1 MDPYALG
8 YWLGN
13 GTTGIPSVTHDRR
26 DLAPVVAMV
35 RAGYAVSAVHHH
47 RGEGYE
53 RVQRTALAGLLA
65 KRGVPCPLRCDLQSA
80 GVLRHK
86 HIPEAYLRSAIEQR
100 LELLAGLI
108 DSDGH
113 VDPKGR
119 VRFVTTS
126 TDLAAGVLDLAEG
139 LGFRPYRMET
149 PAGTSSS
156 GVVGRQAVITV
167 GFQPTTPIPTRLQRK
182 AISRL
187 APQRRV
193 AITRIDCDPSS
204 THRGRCIQVDR
215 ADGLYVV
222 GRQLTVTHNSQLVS
236 RLFPAYW
243 VSRHPELFCAIASYS
258 GELAYAHSREA
269 RHYYR
274 LTGHVLSKD
283 SAAVGNW
290 LTPQRGGCIAAGVRG
305 PFTGKGYNLG
315 IIDDPYKGPEDA
327 KSALQRE
334 RLIDWL
340 KSVWFTRAE
349 PGLTA
354 EGALLPAAQVVVQ
367 TRWDHHDMT
376 AWLLEQ
382 ETEENP
388 EHWTVLNLPAIAEP
402 ISIAMPIP
410 PTCTRVPDWR
420 QPGEPLCPERVPLA
434 VLQRIRTRLGSYWW
448 NALYQQRPSPAEGL
462 LFRKGWIHPPLPI
475 APGQPRKYMPLVLSC
490 DLSFKDGKDN
500 DACGFALL
508 GLLEPQRHPAAEAR
522 RQGLALA
529 ASAAGAQGA
538 SKGVN
543 TTHHLAGG
551 PDPWAELQ
559 IEALWSHR
567 QRLDLPG
574 VIKFLLASLASLER
588 QGLRPHAVLIED
600 AANGPA
606 VCQLLRRQVPG
617 LIAIPPKG
625 SKVSRAHA
633 VAPLVEAGQVR
644 FHRRSESLIEELLA
658 FSPRGGVDDQVDA
671 FCQGVLWIEA
681 QYWRGRGH
689 SSAPLPM
696 VFSR

>member
-1 MDPYALG
+1 MGRIAATPRPKA
-8 YWLGN
+8 
-13 GTTGIPSVTHDRR
+13 TIPAD
-26 DLAPVVAMV
+26 
-35 RAGYAVSAVHHH
+35 G
-47 RGEGYE
+47 
-53 RVQRTALAGLLA
+53 GLLLDPA
-65 KRGVPCPLRCDLQSA
+65 TDLWADWGLLGVRDPDRTTTTRQGLLFRDFICAAFPTFQF
-80 GVLRHK
+80 H
-86 HIPEAYLRSAIEQR
+86 R
-100 LELLAGLI
+100 LSELLI
-108 DSDGH
+108 DLLQQVADGQ
-113 VDPKGR
+113 
-119 VRFVTTS
+119 
-126 TDLAAGVLDLAEG
+126 L
-139 LGFRPYRMET
+139 
-149 PAGTSSS
+149 
-156 GVVGRQAVITV
+156 
-167 GFQPTTPIPTRLQRK
+167 TRLIVCCPPRHGK
-182 AISRL
+182 
-187 APQRRV
+187 
-193 AITRIDCDPSS
+193 
-204 THRGRCIQVDR
+204 
-215 ADGLYVV
+215 
-222 GRQLTVTHNSQLVS
+222 SQLVS

-274 LTGHVLSKD
+274 VTGHALSKD

-290 LTPQRGGCIAAGVRG
+290 LTPQRGGCIAAGVNG

-315 IIDDPYKGPEDA
+315 IIDDPYKGPGDA

-382 ETEENP
+382 EAEENP

-402 ISIAMPIP
+402 EAISMQIP
-410 PTCTRVPDWR
+410 HTCTKVADWR
-420 QPGEPLCPERVPLA
+420 QSGEALCPERVPLD

-462 LFRKGWIHPPLPI
+462 LFRKQWIQPPLPV
-475 APGQPRKYMPLVLSC
+475 AAGQPRRYAPLVLSC

-508 GLLEPQRHPAAEAR
+508 GLLEPQRHPAADAR
-522 RQGLALA
+522 RQGLVLAANAGAARVRSSDDALA
-529 ASAAGAQGA
+529 PYRD
-538 SKGVN
+538 
-543 TTHHLAGG
+543 L
-551 PDPWAELQ
+551 WAELQ
-559 IEALWSHR
+559 IEALWAHR
-567 QRLDLPG
+567 QQLDLPG
-574 VIKFLLASLASLER
+574 VIKFLLASLAALER
-588 QGLRPHAVLIED
+588 QGLRPNAVLIED

-606 VCQLLRRQVPG
+606 VCQLLKRQVPG

-625 SKVSRAHA
+625 SKASRAHA

-644 FHRRSESLIEELLA
+644 FARKADSLVEELLA

-681 QYWRGRGH
+681 QFWRGRGYG
-689 SSAPLPM
+689 SSPVPM

>member
-1 MDPYALG
+1 MGRIASTLRPPA
-8 YWLGN
+8 
-13 GTTGIPSVTHDRR
+13 PSGHD
-26 DLAPVVAMV
+26 
-35 RAGYAVSAVHHH
+35 G
-47 RGEGYE
+47 
-53 RVQRTALAGLLA
+53 GLLLDPA
-65 KRGVPCPLRCDLQSA
+65 TDRWADWGLLGVPDPDRVTTTRQGLLFRDF
-80 GVLRHK
+80 
-86 HIPEAYLRSAIEQR
+86 IRSAFPTFQFHR
-100 LELLAGLI
+100 LSELLI
-108 DSDGH
+108 DLLQQVADGQ
-113 VDPKGR
+113 
-119 VRFVTTS
+119 
-126 TDLAAGVLDLAEG
+126 L
-139 LGFRPYRMET
+139 
-149 PAGTSSS
+149 
-156 GVVGRQAVITV
+156 
-167 GFQPTTPIPTRLQRK
+167 TRLIVCCPPRHGK
-182 AISRL
+182 
-187 APQRRV
+187 
-193 AITRIDCDPSS
+193 
-204 THRGRCIQVDR
+204 
-215 ADGLYVV
+215 
-222 GRQLTVTHNSQLVS
+222 SQLVS

-274 LTGHVLSKD
+274 STGHALSKD

-327 KSALQRE
+327 KSTLQRE

-382 ETEENP
+382 EAEENP

-402 ISIAMPIP
+402 EAISMQIP
-410 PTCTRVPDWR
+410 HTCTKVADWR

-462 LFRKGWIHPPLPI
+462 LFRKDWIQAPLPV
-475 APGQPRKYMPLVLSC
+475 ALGQPRRYAPLVLSC

-508 GLLEPQRHPAAEAR
+508 GLLEPQRHLAVEAR
-522 RQGLALA
+522 RLGLALA
-529 ASAAGAQGA
+529 TNAAGAQRPGQHSGDGPNA
-538 SKGVN
+538 
-543 TTHHLAGG
+543 
-551 PDPWAELQ
+551 PDPWAEIH
-559 IEALWSHR
+559 IEALWAHR

-574 VIKFLLASLASLER
+574 VIKFLLASFASLDR

-606 VCQLLRRQVPG
+606 VCQLLKRQVPG

-625 SKVSRAHA
+625 SKASRAHA

-644 FHRRSESLIEELLA
+644 FARKADSLIEELLA

>member
-1 MDPYALG
+1 MATAASDGGL
-8 YWLGN
+8 L
-13 GTTGIPSVTHDRR
+13 
-26 DLAPVVAMV
+26 LAPATDLWGDWGLLGVPDPD
-35 RAGYAVSAVHHH
+35 RATTTSAELPF
-47 RGEGYE
+47 RDFI
-53 RVQRTALAGLLA
+53 RTAF
-65 KRGVPCPLRCDLQSA
+65 PTFQF
-80 GVLRHK
+80 H
-86 HIPEAYLRSAIEQR
+86 R
-100 LELLAGLI
+100 LSELLIELLQQVA
-108 DSDGH
+108 DGQ
-113 VDPKGR
+113 
-119 VRFVTTS
+119 
-126 TDLAAGVLDLAEG
+126 L
-139 LGFRPYRMET
+139 
-149 PAGTSSS
+149 
-156 GVVGRQAVITV
+156 
-167 GFQPTTPIPTRLQRK
+167 TRLIVCCPPRHGK
-182 AISRL
+182 
-187 APQRRV
+187 
-193 AITRIDCDPSS
+193 
-204 THRGRCIQVDR
+204 
-215 ADGLYVV
+215 
-222 GRQLTVTHNSQLVS
+222 SQLVS

-274 LTGHVLSKD
+274 LTGHSLSKD
-283 SAAVGNW
+283 SSAVGNW

-354 EGALLPAAQVVVQ
+354 EGGLLPAAQVVVQ
-367 TRWDHHDMT
+367 TRWDHHDMS

-382 ETEENP
+382 EAEENP

-402 ISIAMPIP
+402 EAISMQIP
-410 PTCTRVPDWR
+410 HTCTKVPDWR
-420 QPGEPLCPERVPLA
+420 RPGEPLCPERVPLA

-462 LFRKGWIHPPLPI
+462 LFRKDWIQPPLPI
-475 APGQPRKYMPLVLSC
+475 APGQPRRYAPLVLSC

-508 GLLEPQRHPAAEAR
+508 GLLEPQRHPAVEAR

-529 ASAAGAQGA
+529 TNAGNAHRPGQHTAQG
-538 SKGVN
+538 VRP
-543 TTHHLAGG
+543 

-559 IEALWSHR
+559 IEALWAHR

-588 QGLRPHAVLIED
+588 QGLRPNAVLIED

-606 VCQLLRRQVPG
+606 VCQLLKRQVPG

-625 SKVSRAHA
+625 SKASRAHA

-644 FHRRSESLIEELLA
+644 FARKADSLIEELLA

-671 FCQGVLWIEA
+671 FCQGILWIEA

>member
-1 MDPYALG
+1 
-8 YWLGN
+8 
-13 GTTGIPSVTHDRR
+13 
-26 DLAPVVAMV
+26 
-35 RAGYAVSAVHHH
+35 
-47 RGEGYE
+47 
-53 RVQRTALAGLLA
+53 
-65 KRGVPCPLRCDLQSA
+65 
-80 GVLRHK
+80 RHGK
-86 HIPEAYLRSAIEQR
+86 
-100 LELLAGLI
+100 
-108 DSDGH
+108 
-113 VDPKGR
+113 
-119 VRFVTTS
+119 
-126 TDLAAGVLDLAEG
+126 
-139 LGFRPYRMET
+139 
-149 PAGTSSS
+149 
-156 GVVGRQAVITV
+156 
-167 GFQPTTPIPTRLQRK
+167 
-182 AISRL
+182 
-187 APQRRV
+187 
-193 AITRIDCDPSS
+193 
-204 THRGRCIQVDR
+204 
-215 ADGLYVV
+215 
-222 GRQLTVTHNSQLVS
+222 SQLVS

-274 LTGHVLSKD
+274 ITGHALSKD

-290 LTPQRGGCIAAGVRG
+290 LTPQRGGCIAAGVKG

-382 ETEENP
+382 EAEENP

-402 ISIAMPIP
+402 EATSMQIP
-410 PTCTRVPDWR
+410 HTCKKVPDWR
-420 QPGEPLCPERVPLA
+420 KPGEPLCPERVPLA

-462 LFRKGWIHPPLPI
+462 LFRKGWIQPPLPI
-475 APGQPRKYMPLVLSC
+475 TPGQHRRYAPLVLSC
-490 DLSFKDGKDN
+490 DLSFKDGKEN

-529 ASAAGAQGA
+529 ANAGNAHLPGQHAAQGA
-538 SKGVN
+538 
-543 TTHHLAGG
+543 HI
-551 PDPWAELQ
+551 PDLWAELQ
-559 IEALWSHR
+559 IEALWAHR
-567 QRLDLPG
+567 QRLDLPA

-588 QGLRPHAVLIED
+588 QGLRPNAVLIED

-606 VCQLLRRQVPG
+606 VCQLLKRQVPG
-617 LIAIPPKG
+617 LIAIPPRG
-625 SKVSRAHA
+625 SKASRAHA

-644 FHRRSESLIEELLA
+644 FARKSYSLVEEMLA

-681 QYWRGRGH
+681 QFWRGRGH
-689 SSAPLPM
+689 SSTPVPM
-696 VFSR
+696 LFSR

>member
-1 MDPYALG
+1 MGRIAA
-8 YWLGN
+8 
-13 GTTGIPSVTHDRR
+13 TT
-26 DLAPVVAMV
+26 
-35 RAGYAVSAVHHH
+35 SA
-47 RGEGYE
+47 
-53 RVQRTALAGLLA
+53 TATVPTDGGLLLDPA
-65 KRGVPCPLRCDLQSA
+65 TDLWADWGLLGVPDPDRATTTRQGLLFRDFIRAAFPSFQF
-80 GVLRHK
+80 H
-86 HIPEAYLRSAIEQR
+86 R
-100 LELLAGLI
+100 LSELLIGLLQQVA
-108 DSDGH
+108 DGQ
-113 VDPKGR
+113 
-119 VRFVTTS
+119 
-126 TDLAAGVLDLAEG
+126 L
-139 LGFRPYRMET
+139 
-149 PAGTSSS
+149 
-156 GVVGRQAVITV
+156 
-167 GFQPTTPIPTRLQRK
+167 TRLIVCCPPRHGK
-182 AISRL
+182 
-187 APQRRV
+187 
-193 AITRIDCDPSS
+193 
-204 THRGRCIQVDR
+204 
-215 ADGLYVV
+215 
-222 GRQLTVTHNSQLVS
+222 SQLVS

-274 LTGHVLSKD
+274 ITGHALSKD

-382 ETEENP
+382 EAEENP

-402 ISIAMPIP
+402 EAISMQIP
-410 PTCTRVPDWR
+410 HTCTKVADWR
-420 QPGEPLCPERVPLA
+420 QPGEPLCPERVPLP

-462 LFRKGWIHPPLPI
+462 LFRKDWIQPPLPV
-475 APGQPRKYMPLVLSC
+475 APGQPRRYAPMVLSC

-508 GLLEPQRHPAAEAR
+508 GLLEPQRHPAVDAR
-522 RQGLALA
+522 RQGLVLA
-529 ASAAGAQGA
+529 ANAAAAQG
-538 SKGVN
+538 SPRGVSS
-543 TTHHLAGG
+543 TDTLACRGAEGG
-551 PDPWAELQ
+551 GLDPWAELQ
-559 IEALWSHR
+559 IEALWAHR

-588 QGLRPHAVLIED
+588 QGLRPNAVLIED

-606 VCQLLRRQVPG
+606 VCQLLKRQVPG

-625 SKVSRAHA
+625 SKASRAHA

-644 FHRRSESLIEELLA
+644 FARKADSLIEELLA

-681 QYWRGRGH
+681 QFWRGRGYG
-689 SSAPLPM
+689 SSPVPM

>member
-1 MDPYALG
+1 
-8 YWLGN
+8 
-13 GTTGIPSVTHDRR
+13 VT
-26 DLAPVVAMV
+26 DLWADW
-35 RAGYAVSAVHHH
+35 
-47 RGEGYE
+47 
-53 RVQRTALAGLLA
+53 GLL
-65 KRGVPCPLRCDLQSA
+65 GVPDPDRA
-80 GVLRHK
+80 TTAET
-86 HIPEAYLRSAIEQR
+86 PR
-100 LELLAGLI
+100 LFREFISRAFPGFQFTRFSELLI
-108 DSDGH
+108 DLLQQVADGE
-113 VDPKGR
+113 
-119 VRFVTTS
+119 
-126 TDLAAGVLDLAEG
+126 L
-139 LGFRPYRMET
+139 
-149 PAGTSSS
+149 
-156 GVVGRQAVITV
+156 
-167 GFQPTTPIPTRLQRK
+167 TRLIVCCPPRHGK
-182 AISRL
+182 
-187 APQRRV
+187 
-193 AITRIDCDPSS
+193 
-204 THRGRCIQVDR
+204 
-215 ADGLYVV
+215 
-222 GRQLTVTHNSQLVS
+222 SQLVS

-258 GELAYAHSREA
+258 AELAYAHSREA

-274 LTGHVLSKD
+274 STGHALSKD

-349 PGLTA
+349 PGQSSS
-354 EGALLPAAQVVVQ
+354 GAWLAAAQVVVQ
-367 TRWDHHDMT
+367 TRWDHQDMT
-376 AWLLEQ
+376 AWLLAQ
-382 ETEENP
+382 EEEENP

-410 PTCTRVPDWR
+410 PTCSRVPDWR
-420 QPGEPLCPERVPLA
+420 QPGEPLCPERVALD

-462 LFRKGWIHPPLPI
+462 LFRKAWIQAPLLT
-475 APGQPRKYMPLVLSC
+475 AHGQARRYAPLVLSC

-508 GLLEPQRHPAAEAR
+508 GLLEPQRHPAVEAR

-529 ASAAGAQGA
+529 TNAGSARRPGSLIAEGATA
-538 SKGVN
+538 P
-543 TTHHLAGG
+543 

-559 IEALWSHR
+559 IEALWAHR

-588 QGLRPHAVLIED
+588 QGLRPNAVLIED

-606 VCQLLRRQVPG
+606 VCQLLKRQLPG

-625 SKVSRAHA
+625 SKASRAHA

-658 FSPRGGVDDQVDA
+658 FSPRGGIDDQVDA

>member
-1 MDPYALG
+1 MGRIASTLQLPASSGQEGGLLLDPATDLWADWGLLG
-8 YWLGN
+8 VPDPDRA
-13 GTTGIPSVTHDRR
+13 TTTRQGLLFR
-26 DLAPVVAMV
+26 DFI
-35 RAGYAVSAVHHH
+35 
-47 RGEGYE
+47 
-53 RVQRTALAGLLA
+53 RTAF
-65 KRGVPCPLRCDLQSA
+65 PTFQF
-80 GVLRHK
+80 H
-86 HIPEAYLRSAIEQR
+86 R
-100 LELLAGLI
+100 LSELLI
-108 DSDGH
+108 DLLQQVADGQ
-113 VDPKGR
+113 
-119 VRFVTTS
+119 
-126 TDLAAGVLDLAEG
+126 L
-139 LGFRPYRMET
+139 
-149 PAGTSSS
+149 
-156 GVVGRQAVITV
+156 
-167 GFQPTTPIPTRLQRK
+167 TRLIVCCPPRHGK
-182 AISRL
+182 
-187 APQRRV
+187 
-193 AITRIDCDPSS
+193 
-204 THRGRCIQVDR
+204 
-215 ADGLYVV
+215 
-222 GRQLTVTHNSQLVS
+222 SQLVS

-274 LTGHVLSKD
+274 LTGHALSKD

-354 EGALLPAAQVVVQ
+354 DGALLPAAQVVVQ

-388 EHWTVLNLPAIAEP
+388 EHWTLLNLPAIAEP
-402 ISIAMPIP
+402 EAVSMQIP
-410 PTCTRVPDWR
+410 HTCTKVSDWR

-462 LFRKGWIHPPLPI
+462 LFRKDWIQPPLPI
-475 APGQPRKYMPLVLSC
+475 ALGQPRRYAPLVLSC

-529 ASAAGAQGA
+529 ANAAGSQGA
-538 SKGVN
+538 PRGVN
-543 TTHHLAGG
+543 ATHPLAGG

-559 IEALWSHR
+559 IEALWAHR

-588 QGLRPHAVLIED
+588 QGLRPNAVLIED

-625 SKVSRAHA
+625 SKASRAHA

-644 FHRRSESLIEELLA
+644 FGRKTDSLVEELLA

-681 QYWRGRGH
+681 QFWRGRGYG
-689 SSAPLPM
+689 SSPVPM

>member
-1 MDPYALG
+1 MGRIAA
-8 YWLGN
+8 
-13 GTTGIPSVTHDRR
+13 T
-26 DLAPVVAMV
+26 
-35 RAGYAVSAVHHH
+35 
-47 RGEGYE
+47 
-53 RVQRTALAGLLA
+53 
-65 KRGVPCPLRCDLQSA
+65 LQSA
-80 GVLRHK
+80 ALSGRDGGLLLDPATDLWADWGLLGVPDPDRVTTTRQGLLFRDFIRAAFPTFQFH
-86 HIPEAYLRSAIEQR
+86 R
-100 LELLAGLI
+100 LSDLLI
-108 DSDGH
+108 DLLQQVADG
-113 VDPKGR
+113 K
-119 VRFVTTS
+119 
-126 TDLAAGVLDLAEG
+126 L
-139 LGFRPYRMET
+139 
-149 PAGTSSS
+149 
-156 GVVGRQAVITV
+156 
-167 GFQPTTPIPTRLQRK
+167 TRLIVCCPPRHGK
-182 AISRL
+182 
-187 APQRRV
+187 
-193 AITRIDCDPSS
+193 
-204 THRGRCIQVDR
+204 
-215 ADGLYVV
+215 
-222 GRQLTVTHNSQLVS
+222 SQLVS

-274 LTGHVLSKD
+274 ITGHALSKD

-354 EGALLPAAQVVVQ
+354 DGALLPAAQVVVQ

-382 ETEENP
+382 EAEENP

-402 ISIAMPIP
+402 EAISMQIP
-410 PTCTRVPDWR
+410 HTCTKVADWR

-462 LFRKGWIHPPLPI
+462 LFRKDWIQPPLPV
-475 APGQPRKYMPLVLSC
+475 APGQPRRYAPLVLSC
-490 DLSFKDGKDN
+490 DLSFKDGKEN

-508 GLLEPQRHPAAEAR
+508 GLLEPQRHPAVEAR

-529 ASAAGAQGA
+529 TNAAAAQRMGHHSAAGATA
-538 SKGVN
+538 
-543 TTHHLAGG
+543 T
-551 PDPWAELQ
+551 DPWAELQ
-559 IEALWSHR
+559 IEALWAHR

-588 QGLRPHAVLIED
+588 QGLRPNAVLIED

-625 SKVSRAHA
+625 SKASRAHA
-633 VAPLVEAGQVR
+633 VAPLVEASQVR
-644 FHRRSESLIEELLA
+644 FARKADSLVEELLA

-681 QYWRGRGH
+681 QFWRGRGY
-689 SSAPLPM
+689 SSSPVPM

>member
-1 MDPYALG
+1 MGRVASTLRPPAPPGQDGGLLLDPATDHWADWGLLG
-8 YWLGN
+8 VPDPDRA
-13 GTTGIPSVTHDRR
+13 TTTRQGLLFR
-26 DLAPVVAMV
+26 DFI
-35 RAGYAVSAVHHH
+35 
-47 RGEGYE
+47 
-53 RVQRTALAGLLA
+53 RTAF
-65 KRGVPCPLRCDLQSA
+65 PTFQF
-80 GVLRHK
+80 H
-86 HIPEAYLRSAIEQR
+86 R
-100 LELLAGLI
+100 LSELLI
-108 DSDGH
+108 DLLQQVADGQ
-113 VDPKGR
+113 
-119 VRFVTTS
+119 
-126 TDLAAGVLDLAEG
+126 L
-139 LGFRPYRMET
+139 
-149 PAGTSSS
+149 
-156 GVVGRQAVITV
+156 
-167 GFQPTTPIPTRLQRK
+167 TRLIVCCPPRHGK
-182 AISRL
+182 
-187 APQRRV
+187 
-193 AITRIDCDPSS
+193 
-204 THRGRCIQVDR
+204 
-215 ADGLYVV
+215 
-222 GRQLTVTHNSQLVS
+222 SQLVS

-274 LTGHVLSKD
+274 STGHALSKD

-354 EGALLPAAQVVVQ
+354 DGALLPAAQVVVQ

-382 ETEENP
+382 EAEENP

-402 ISIAMPIP
+402 VAISMQIP
-410 PTCTRVPDWR
+410 HTCKKVADWR
-420 QPGEPLCPERVPLA
+420 QPGEALCPERVPLA

-462 LFRKGWIHPPLPI
+462 LFRKDWIQPPLPI
-475 APGQPRKYMPLVLSC
+475 APGQPRRYAPLVLSC
-490 DLSFKDGKDN
+490 DLSFKDGKEN

-508 GLLEPQRHPAAEAR
+508 GLLEAHRHPAAEAR

-529 ASAAGAQGA
+529 TNAGTAQRRGA
-538 SKGVN
+538 PHAEGA
-543 TTHHLAGG
+543 TA

-559 IEALWSHR
+559 IEALWAHR

-588 QGLRPHAVLIED
+588 QGLRPNAVLIED

-606 VCQLLRRQVPG
+606 VCQLLKRQVPG

-625 SKVSRAHA
+625 SKASRAHA

-644 FHRRSESLIEELLA
+644 FSRKADSLIEELLA

-681 QYWRGRGH
+681 QFWRGRGYG
-689 SSAPLPM
+689 STPVPM

>member
-1 MDPYALG
+1 MGRIAATLRPPAS
-8 YWLGN
+8 
-13 GTTGIPSVTHDRR
+13 SVQD
-26 DLAPVVAMV
+26 
-35 RAGYAVSAVHHH
+35 G
-47 RGEGYE
+47 
-53 RVQRTALAGLLA
+53 GLLLNPA
-65 KRGVPCPLRCDLQSA
+65 TDLWADWGLLGVPDPDRATAARQGLLFRDF
-80 GVLRHK
+80 
-86 HIPEAYLRSAIEQR
+86 IRSAFPSFQFHR
-100 LELLAGLI
+100 LSELLI
-108 DSDGH
+108 DLLQQVADGQ
-113 VDPKGR
+113 
-119 VRFVTTS
+119 
-126 TDLAAGVLDLAEG
+126 L
-139 LGFRPYRMET
+139 
-149 PAGTSSS
+149 
-156 GVVGRQAVITV
+156 
-167 GFQPTTPIPTRLQRK
+167 TRLIVCCPPRHGK
-182 AISRL
+182 
-187 APQRRV
+187 
-193 AITRIDCDPSS
+193 
-204 THRGRCIQVDR
+204 
-215 ADGLYVV
+215 
-222 GRQLTVTHNSQLVS
+222 SQLVS
-236 RLFPAYW
+236 RLFPSYW

-274 LTGHVLSKD
+274 LTGHALSKD

-290 LTPQRGGCIAAGVRG
+290 LTPQRGGCIAAGVKG

-354 EGALLPAAQVVVQ
+354 DGALLPAAQVVVQ

-382 ETEENP
+382 EAEENP

-402 ISIAMPIP
+402 EAISMQIP
-410 PTCTRVPDWR
+410 HTCTKVPDWR

-462 LFRKGWIHPPLPI
+462 LFRKDWIQPPLPVS
-475 APGQPRKYMPLVLSC
+475 PGQPRRFAPLVLSC

-508 GLLEPQRHPAAEAR
+508 GLLEPQRHPAVDAR
-522 RQGLALA
+522 RQGMALA
-529 ASAAGAQGA
+529 ANATGAQRNGA
-538 SKGVN
+538 PHSD
-543 TTHHLAGG
+543 GG
-551 PDPWAELQ
+551 TASDPWAELQ
-559 IEALWSHR
+559 IEALWAHR
-567 QRLDLPG
+567 HRLDLPG

-588 QGLRPHAVLIED
+588 QGLRPNAVLIED

-625 SKVSRAHA
+625 SKASRAHA

-644 FHRRSESLIEELLA
+644 FARKADSLIEELLA

-681 QYWRGRGH
+681 QFWRGRGYG
-689 SSAPLPM
+689 SSPVPM

>member
-1 MDPYALG
+1 MGRIASTLTPA
-8 YWLGN
+8 
-13 GTTGIPSVTHDRR
+13 
-26 DLAPVVAMV
+26 AP
-35 RAGYAVSAVHHH
+35 RLP
-47 RGEGYE
+47 GEG
-53 RVQRTALAGLLA
+53 GLLLDPVTDLWA
-65 KRGVPCPLRCDLQSA
+65 DWGLLGVPDPDRATMDQTPRRFREFISRA
-80 GVLRHK
+80 FPGFQFTRF
-86 HIPEAYLRSAIEQR
+86 S
-100 LELLAGLI
+100 ELLI
-108 DSDGH
+108 DLMQQ
-113 VDPKGR
+113 V
-119 VRFVTTS
+119 
-126 TDLAAGVLDLAEG
+126 AEG
-139 LGFRPYRMET
+139 EL
-149 PAGTSSS
+149 
-156 GVVGRQAVITV
+156 
-167 GFQPTTPIPTRLQRK
+167 TRLIVCCPPRHGK
-182 AISRL
+182 
-187 APQRRV
+187 
-193 AITRIDCDPSS
+193 
-204 THRGRCIQVDR
+204 
-215 ADGLYVV
+215 
-222 GRQLTVTHNSQLVS
+222 SQLVS

-243 VSRHPELFCAIASYS
+243 VSRHPQLFCAIASYS
-258 GELAYAHSREA
+258 AELAYAHSREA

-274 LTGHVLSKD
+274 LTGNALSKD

-349 PGLTA
+349 PGQSNA
-354 EGALLPAAQVVVQ
+354 GQWMPAAQVVVQ
-367 TRWDHHDMT
+367 TRWDHQDMT
-376 AWLLEQ
+376 AWLLAQ
-382 ETEENP
+382 EVEENP

-402 ISIAMPIP
+402 VAISMQLPH
-410 PTCTRVPDWR
+410 TCMRVPDWR
-420 QPGEPLCPERVPLA
+420 QPGEPLCPERVPLE

-462 LFRKGWIHPPLPI
+462 LFRKAWIQGPLPT
-475 APGQPRKYMPLVLSC
+475 APGQARRYAPLVLSC

-508 GLLEPQRHPAAEAR
+508 GLLEPQRHPAVEAR
-522 RQGLALA
+522 RQGLVLA
-529 ASAAGAQGA
+529 TNAAGAQRNGSPYADGA
-538 SKGVN
+538 
-543 TTHHLAGG
+543 TA

-559 IEALWSHR
+559 IEALWAHR

-588 QGLRPHAVLIED
+588 QGLRPNAVLIED

-606 VCQLLRRQVPG
+606 VCQLLKRQVPG
-617 LIAIPPKG
+617 LIAISPKG
-625 SKVSRAHA
+625 SKASRAHA

-658 FSPRGGVDDQVDA
+658 FSPRGGIDDQVDA

>member
-1 MDPYALG
+1 MGRIAA
-8 YWLGN
+8 
-13 GTTGIPSVTHDRR
+13 TTKP
-26 DLAPVVAMV
+26 APTAM
-35 RAGYAVSAVHHH
+35 APTDG
-47 RGEGYE
+47 
-53 RVQRTALAGLLA
+53 GLLLDPA
-65 KRGVPCPLRCDLQSA
+65 TDRWADWGLLGVPDPDRASITRQGLLFRDFIRAAFPSFQF
-80 GVLRHK
+80 H
-86 HIPEAYLRSAIEQR
+86 R
-100 LELLAGLI
+100 LSELLI
-108 DSDGH
+108 DLLQQVADGQ
-113 VDPKGR
+113 
-119 VRFVTTS
+119 
-126 TDLAAGVLDLAEG
+126 L
-139 LGFRPYRMET
+139 
-149 PAGTSSS
+149 
-156 GVVGRQAVITV
+156 
-167 GFQPTTPIPTRLQRK
+167 TRLIVCCPPRHGK
-182 AISRL
+182 
-187 APQRRV
+187 
-193 AITRIDCDPSS
+193 
-204 THRGRCIQVDR
+204 
-215 ADGLYVV
+215 
-222 GRQLTVTHNSQLVS
+222 SQLVS

-274 LTGHVLSKD
+274 LTGHALSKD

-354 EGALLPAAQVVVQ
+354 EGTLLPAAQVVVQ

-382 ETEENP
+382 EAEENP

-402 ISIAMPIP
+402 ESIAMQIP
-410 PTCTRVPDWR
+410 HTCTKVSDWR

-462 LFRKGWIHPPLPI
+462 LFRKGWIQPPLPV
-475 APGQPRKYMPLVLSC
+475 APGQPRRYAPLVLSC

-508 GLLEPQRHPAAEAR
+508 GLLEPQRHPAVEAR

-529 ASAAGAQGA
+529 TNAGIAHRPGRHAPEGA
-538 SKGVN
+538 
-543 TTHHLAGG
+543 TA

-559 IEALWSHR
+559 IEALWAHR
-567 QRLDLPG
+567 QQLDLPG
-574 VIKFLLASLASLER
+574 VIKFLLASLAALER
-588 QGLRPHAVLIED
+588 QGLRPNAVLIED

-625 SKVSRAHA
+625 SKASRAHA

-644 FHRRSESLIEELLA
+644 FARKADSLVEELLA

-681 QYWRGRGH
+681 QFWRGRGH
-689 SSAPLPM
+689 RSTPVPM
-696 VFSR
+696 LFSR

>member
-1 MDPYALG
+1 MGRIASTARAMATAATDGGL
-8 YWLGN
+8 L
-13 GTTGIPSVTHDRR
+13 
-26 DLAPVVAMV
+26 LAPATDLWCDWGLLGVPDPD
-35 RAGYAVSAVHHH
+35 RATTTSAELLF
-47 RGEGYE
+47 RDFI
-53 RVQRTALAGLLA
+53 RTAF
-65 KRGVPCPLRCDLQSA
+65 PTFQF
-80 GVLRHK
+80 H
-86 HIPEAYLRSAIEQR
+86 R
-100 LELLAGLI
+100 LSELLIELLQQVA
-108 DSDGH
+108 DGQ
-113 VDPKGR
+113 
-119 VRFVTTS
+119 
-126 TDLAAGVLDLAEG
+126 L
-139 LGFRPYRMET
+139 
-149 PAGTSSS
+149 
-156 GVVGRQAVITV
+156 
-167 GFQPTTPIPTRLQRK
+167 TRLIVCCPPRHGK
-182 AISRL
+182 
-187 APQRRV
+187 
-193 AITRIDCDPSS
+193 
-204 THRGRCIQVDR
+204 
-215 ADGLYVV
+215 
-222 GRQLTVTHNSQLVS
+222 SQLVS

-269 RHYYR
+269 RHYFR
-274 LTGHVLSKD
+274 LTGHALSKD

-354 EGALLPAAQVVVQ
+354 DGALLPAAQVVVQ

-376 AWLLEQ
+376 AWLLDQ

-402 ISIAMPIP
+402 EAISMQIP
-410 PTCTRVPDWR
+410 HTCKKIPDWR

-462 LFRKGWIHPPLPI
+462 LFRKDWIQPPLPI
-475 APGQPRKYMPLVLSC
+475 APGQPRRYAPLVLSC

-529 ASAAGAQGA
+529 TNAGNAHRPGQHTAQGA
-538 SKGVN
+538 RP
-543 TTHHLAGG
+543 

-559 IEALWSHR
+559 IEALWAHR

-588 QGLRPHAVLIED
+588 QGLRPNAVLIED

-606 VCQLLRRQVPG
+606 VCQLLKRQLPG
-617 LIAIPPKG
+617 LIATPPRG
-625 SKVSRAHA
+625 SKASRAHA

-644 FHRRSESLIEELLA
+644 FARKSDPLVEELLA

>member
-1 MDPYALG
+1 MGRITSTLRPQA
-8 YWLGN
+8 
-13 GTTGIPSVTHDRR
+13 PS
-26 DLAPVVAMV
+26 LPS
-35 RAGYAVSAVHHH
+35 AG
-47 RGEGYE
+47 
-53 RVQRTALAGLLA
+53 GLLLDPA
-65 KRGVPCPLRCDLQSA
+65 TDLWADWGLLGAPDPDRATTTRQ
-80 GVLRHK
+80 GLLFRDF
-86 HIPEAYLRSAIEQR
+86 IRSAFPSFQFHR
-100 LELLAGLI
+100 LSELLI
-108 DSDGH
+108 DLLQQVADGQ
-113 VDPKGR
+113 
-119 VRFVTTS
+119 
-126 TDLAAGVLDLAEG
+126 L
-139 LGFRPYRMET
+139 
-149 PAGTSSS
+149 
-156 GVVGRQAVITV
+156 
-167 GFQPTTPIPTRLQRK
+167 TRLIVCCPPRHGK
-182 AISRL
+182 
-187 APQRRV
+187 
-193 AITRIDCDPSS
+193 
-204 THRGRCIQVDR
+204 
-215 ADGLYVV
+215 
-222 GRQLTVTHNSQLVS
+222 SQLVS

-258 GELAYAHSREA
+258 AELAYAHSREA

-274 LTGHVLSKD
+274 STGHALSKD

-327 KSALQRE
+327 KSSLQRE

-349 PGLTA
+349 PGFTE

-367 TRWDHHDMT
+367 TRWDHQDMI
-376 AWLLEQ
+376 AWLLAQ

-410 PTCTRVPDWR
+410 PTCIRVPDWR
-420 QPGEPLCPERVPLA
+420 QPGEPLCPERVPLE

-462 LFRKGWIHPPLPI
+462 LFRKAWIQAPLPT
-475 APGQPRKYMPLVLSC
+475 APGQSRRFAPLVLSC

-508 GLLEPQRHPAAEAR
+508 GLLEPQRHLAVEAR
-522 RQGLALA
+522 RQGLVLA
-529 ASAAGAQGA
+529 TNAAGAQRGRA
-538 SKGVN
+538 PHPEGEN
-543 TTHHLAGG
+543 AP

-559 IEALWSHR
+559 IEALWAHR
-567 QRLDLPG
+567 QQLDLPG

-606 VCQLLRRQVPG
+606 VCQLLKRQVPG

-625 SKVSRAHA
+625 SKASRAHA

-644 FHRRSESLIEELLA
+644 FHRRSDSLIEELLA